1 MEMKN
6 RVKNFTMDEANKTA
20 LAYLLE
26 TSMWRLIR
34 LIEKPVVEPQNEF
47 TVDRLPTVPYC
58 SEVKVPVKHDFS

>member
-26 TSMWRLIR
+26 TAMWRLIR
-34 LIEKPVVEPQNEF
+34 LIEKPVVEPHNEF
-47 TVDRLPTVPYC
+47 SVARLPKVPYY
-58 SEVKVPVKHDFS
+58 SEVKLSVKHAFS

>member
-1 MEMKN
+1 MEMQN
-6 RVKNFTMDEANKTA
+6 RVKNFTMDKANKTA

-47 TVDRLPTVPYC
+47 SVDRSPTVPDY
-58 SEVKVPVKHDFS
+58 SEVQVPVNCDLG